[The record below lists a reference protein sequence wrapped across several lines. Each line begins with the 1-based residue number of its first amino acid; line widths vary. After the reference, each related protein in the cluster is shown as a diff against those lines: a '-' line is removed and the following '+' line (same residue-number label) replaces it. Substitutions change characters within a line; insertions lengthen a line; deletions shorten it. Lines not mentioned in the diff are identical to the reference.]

1 MRRSYA
7 SSQKSLGSVRTGRL
21 AERSRDGW
29 ELTNLTP
36 SYFTVNT
43 LKIAASGI
51 SVATLFRSS

>member
-7 SSQKSLGSVRTGRL
+7 SSQKSLGSVRTGHW
-21 AERSRDGW
+21 AERSLDGW

-43 LKIAASGI
+43 LKKIAASGI
-51 SVATLFRSS
+51 SVATLFRS